1 MKKIGKYLLWF
12 FALIG
17 TVASVGLMYDFF
29 RRQSE
34 AKLYA
39 RNCLDIQT
47 GMSVSEAKKIMGD
60 YDRFKK
66 SSYSEIWIEHVE
78 QDSIRQY
85 YLSYPTVFG
94 GSASP
99 MIYFDPVTMKITK
112 VICGE

>member
-1 MKKIGKYLLWF
+1 MKGIGKYILWF

-17 TVASVGLMYDFF
+17 AAASVSFIYNFF
-29 RRQSE
+29 KHQSE

-47 GMSVSEAKKIMGD
+47 GMSFSEAKKIMGD
-60 YDRFKK
+60 YDRFEK

-94 GSASP
+94 GSAWP